1 MAWDAGEKNNLCRR
15 IWELGPRVS
24 VVGEVGKAWSDG
36 PDATDVI

>member
-15 IWELGPRVS
+15 ICELGPRVG